1 MYRINK
7 VVMID
12 TRVLR
17 DTSLSLD
24 AKGLFAILSALPEKN
39 YTAEE
44 LVDIC
49 REWVKESDGV
59 IKHLL
64 RELVWHDYVDSDI

>member
-1 MYRINK
+1 MYSINK

-24 AKGLFAILSALPEKN
+24 AKGLFAILSALPEK
-39 YTAEE
+39 TIPQRSWWIFAEN
-44 LVDIC
+44 
-49 REWVKESDGV
+49 G
-59 IKHLL
+59 L
-64 RELVWHDYVDSDI
+64 RKAMVLSNIFYMNLCDMVM